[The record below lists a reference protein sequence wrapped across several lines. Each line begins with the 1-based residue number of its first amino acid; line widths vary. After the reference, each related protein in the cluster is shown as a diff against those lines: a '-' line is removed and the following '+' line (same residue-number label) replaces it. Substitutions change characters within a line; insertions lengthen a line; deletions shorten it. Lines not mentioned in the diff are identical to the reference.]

1 MIINGI
7 DVRRYG
13 ATLLTAETKPPK
25 MTANYEMMSK
35 ALLPTEYDTYST
47 GFYDNDHILQGKE
60 QGDTG
65 KNNIIFYAEFQV
77 ILHYGRNQRIQR
89 KIQRFSGWR

>member
-35 ALLPTEYDTYST
+35 ALLPTEYDTDIPLGSMTMTIY
-47 GFYDNDHILQGKE
+47 FRGK
-60 QGDTG
+60 GDTG
-65 KNNIIFYAEFQV
+65 KNNVIFYAEFQV

>member
-25 MTANYEMMSK
+25 MTVNYEMMSK
-35 ALLPTEYDTYST
+35 ALLPTEYDTDIPLGSMT
-47 GFYDNDHILQGKE
+47 M
-60 QGDTG
+60 
-65 KNNIIFYAEFQV
+65 NNVIFYAEFQV
-77 ILHYGRNQRIQR
+77 VLHYGRNQRIQR
-89 KIQRFSGWR
+89 KI

>member
-25 MTANYEMMSK
+25 MTTNS
-35 ALLPTEYDTYST
+35 
-47 GFYDNDHILQGKE
+47 
-60 QGDTG
+60 
-65 KNNIIFYAEFQV
+65 
-77 ILHYGRNQRIQR
+77 
-89 KIQRFSGWR
+89 

>member
-25 MTANYEMMSK
+25 
-35 ALLPTEYDTYST
+35 
-47 GFYDNDHILQGKE
+47 NDGK
-60 QGDTG
+60 TM
-65 KNNIIFYAEFQV
+65 K
-77 ILHYGRNQRIQR
+77 
-89 KIQRFSGWR
+89 

>member
-25 MTANYEMMSK
+25 MTANYEMMSRVRHR
-35 ALLPTEYDTYST
+35 YSA

-65 KNNIIFYAEFQV
+65 KNNVIFYAEFQV
-77 ILHYGRNQRIQR
+77 VLHYGRNQRIQR
-89 KIQRFSGWR
+89 KI